1 MKHNMKKFRIIL
13 MMFLCLGIISGTT
26 SCIIFLKTDNG
37 GKRGWTKNT
46 NNPHHPNTTN
56 PGHTKGKHRNK

>member
-1 MKHNMKKFRIIL
+1 MKLLHRSTAIL
-13 MMFLCLGIISGTT
+13 TCICFLLSTASCLVVH
-26 SCIIFLKTDNG
+26 KDN

-56 PGHTKGKHRNK
+56 PGKGNKKGKR